1 MKNKN
6 DSIQIIILIFGLIIR
21 QSKSSI
27 CVVSKWRQWGECQGD
42 CEFAL
47 RVRNRDVIKPPFP
60 EKDEKTSQIF
70 LRECPQL
77 YQVEQCLPREC
88 VDESP
93 FNRLHTDATT
103 QNLNNNKTKVF
114 NNEENINQ
122 ITPSTALL
130 LKQQKLK
137 GERIKE
143 NINLDDPFNHN
154 KNDERKNRTLGI
166 LEILKDEGPFSTRID
181 LINNRKQ
188 IKINKIDCKYPNPAC
203 CRSTRQ
209 KCANGRKPAQLTRW
223 YRKKGEQFCRPYKY
237 PFCEDSV
244 ERTFAAESECKDLC
258 FTEQEKTVLPD
269 FRVIR

>member
-1 MKNKN
+1 
-6 DSIQIIILIFGLIIR
+6 
-21 QSKSSI
+21 
-27 CVVSKWRQWGECQGD
+27 
-42 CEFAL
+42 
-47 RVRNRDVIKPPFP
+47 
-60 EKDEKTSQIF
+60 
-70 LRECPQL
+70 
-77 YQVEQCLPREC
+77 
-88 VDESP
+88 
-93 FNRLHTDATT
+93 LHTDATT

-188 IKINKIDCKYPNPAC
+188 IKINKIDCKIFLY
-203 CRSTRQ
+203 
-209 KCANGRKPAQLTRW
+209 
-223 YRKKGEQFCRPYKY
+223 F
-237 PFCEDSV
+237 
-244 ERTFAAESECKDLC
+244 
-258 FTEQEKTVLPD
+258 
-269 FRVIR
+269 